1 MVEEATEKSITPLR
15 FGVRCVIPAP
25 TRRASSHTFCLGRY
39 RPPSLAMEYR
49 ASDTGLVDLLLP
61 PGEER
66 HPRGPLEIRRDPS
79 GSVLVEDGIGLV
91 AGLEDLRE
99 RYLLAPH
106 RLPFELVP
114 RPRAESSDT
123 ASTKVVPKK

>member
-49 ASDTGLVDLLLP
+49 ASDTGLVDLL
-61 PGEER
+61 EI
-66 HPRGPLEIRRDPS
+66 PLLDVRSDSDP
-79 GSVLVEDGIGLV
+79 
-91 AGLEDLRE
+91 
-99 RYLLAPH
+99 
-106 RLPFELVP
+106 ELMY
-114 RPRAESSDT
+114 E
-123 ASTKVVPKK
+123 